1 MPWSGIAYHDSN
13 QLCLFPSSFW
23 ILPFTNRNVIISP
36 SLSIGWQTR
45 HTFFHFWIY
54 SMLSFGSNCN
64 RHSCNPCRER
74 MPDIQGKVVLCD
86 VWSFAKSASAESP
99 KFQQDPLFSGWD
111 LWFVELSEALASLVK
126 PSAPLSG
133 SSVVHRLVPSPSH
146 VAYMSHPAHRCAQAV
161 CTITAWP
168 SKLWHILHILGF
180 CADIFWKHIDS
191 WILMLNFCLGQGAGA
206 PIVQLSCHYS
216 RGLKNREDSSL
227 SWNPDSEL
235 ILNSFNVMFFFCVF
249 VYFVCVRS
257 FKAH

>member
-23 ILPFTNRNVIISP
+23 ILPFTNRNHITSP

-54 SMLSFGSNCN
+54 SMLSLGSNCN

-99 KFQQDPLFSGWD
+99 KFQQDRFHPISCFGISDFMIFDELFFPLFSGWD

-146 VAYMSHPAHRCAQAV
+146 VAYMSHTCR
-161 CTITAWP
+161 T
-168 SKLWHILHILGF
+168 
-180 CADIFWKHIDS
+180 
-191 WILMLNFCLGQGAGA
+191 
-206 PIVQLSCHYS
+206 
-216 RGLKNREDSSL
+216 
-227 SWNPDSEL
+227 
-235 ILNSFNVMFFFCVF
+235 
-249 VYFVCVRS
+249 
-257 FKAH
+257 